1 MNRSLGCSRKRG
13 FLSVTFS
20 KALTIGVLSA
30 ILPLLGHTQP
40 SVAQTCNPFGCSQ
53 PGAGACNPFGCPN
66 PGADPCTP
74 FGCPASPTPA
84 GGTAAQPLVIYQPQ
98 QPPVIY
104 QPRRQ
109 IGGSPQAIGNC
120 MKNLMYEQQLVC
132 TRSYCSQVSRED
144 GWGGWQL
151 QTVRTQT
158 SEVAAVQVCQNAR

>member
-1 MNRSLGCSRKRG
+1 MNRSLSRSPKRG

-20 KALTIGVLSA
+20 KALTIGVLST
-30 ILPLLGHTQP
+30 ILPLLGRAQP
-40 SVAQTCNPFGCSQ
+40 SVAQTCNVFGCSQ

-66 PGADPCTP
+66 PGANPCTP

-84 GGTAAQPLVIYQPQ
+84 ATPAVQPPVIYQPQ
-98 QPPVIY
+98 QP
-104 QPRRQ
+104 Q

-132 TRSYCSQVSRED
+132 TRSYCSQLNRED

-158 SEVAAVQVCQNAR
+158 SEVAAVQACQNAR